1 MGCFPP
7 LFHGILN
14 PLKMKV
20 SKYHGG
26 STNHTEKGHFSKRGL
41 NILWIKIDP
50 LDFTIISPLSPLKE
64 K

>member
-1 MGCFPP
+1 
-7 LFHGILN
+7 
-14 PLKMKV
+14 MKG

-50 LDFTIISPLSPLKE
+50 LDFTIISPLKATNTEVKNQSVHTHCH
-64 K
+64 